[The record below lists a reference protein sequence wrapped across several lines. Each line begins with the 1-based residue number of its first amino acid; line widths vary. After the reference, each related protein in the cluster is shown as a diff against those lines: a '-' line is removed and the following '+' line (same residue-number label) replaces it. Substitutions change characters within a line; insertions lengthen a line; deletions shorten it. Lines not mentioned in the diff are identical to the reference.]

1 MSFATNMRFKFPLMA
16 IGLEVAMI
24 VLFGLF
30 AIFNWCATA
39 HWCTTKLFKTAS
51 NIVNHCYRYSLPLF
65 QDVHVMI
72 FVGFGFLMTFLKKYG
87 FSSVGINL
95 LIAALGLQWGTLM
108 QGILHSHGHKIHI
121 GIKNM
126 INADFST
133 ATVLISFG
141 AVLGKISPLQML
153 IMTIIEI
160 AVFAGNEHLVAEIF
174 KATDIGASMT
184 IHAFGAYFGLAVA
197 GVLYRPG
204 LRRGHDNEESV
215 YHSDLFAM
223 IGTLFLWIFWPS
235 FNSAIAEAGDKEY
248 RAVVNTYF
256 SLAACVLTAYA
267 FSSLVEHRGKL
278 DMVHIQNATLA
289 GGVAVGTCADMA
301 IHPYVSMIIGS
312 IAGMVSVL
320 GFKFLTPVFATKL
333 RIHDT
338 CGVHNLHGLPGVVG
352 GLAGIVAVVLGASD
366 TFLGKHRTMRI
377 FNFQSLC
384 YFLLPRSTPA
394 MQAAALGSSIG
405 TALVGGL
412 ITGLILKLPIWG
424 QPSDQNC
431 YDDSVFWE
439 VLCTVLNK

>member
-1 MSFATNMRFKFPLMA
+1 MRFKFPLVA
-16 IGLEVAMI
+16 IGLEVGMI
-24 VLFGLF
+24 VLFALF
-30 AIFNWCATA
+30 VRYEMDQD
-39 HWCTTKLFKTAS
+39 LLQQS
-51 NIVNHCYRYSLPLF
+51 NSTMAPNVDRFTELYPVF

-95 LIAALGLQWGTLM
+95 LIAALGLQWGTLV
-108 QGILHSHGHKIHI
+108 QGILHSHGQNIHI
-121 GIKNM
+121 GIKTM

-141 AVLGKISPLQML
+141 AVLGKISPVQML

-160 AVFAGNEHLVAEIF
+160 AVFAGNEHLVAKVF
-174 KATDIGASMT
+174 RASDIGASMT

-235 FNSAIAEAGDKEY
+235 FNSAIADAGEKQY
-248 RAVVNTYF
+248 KAVINTYF

-267 FSSLVEHRGKL
+267 FSSLMDHRGKL
-278 DMVHIQNATLA
+278 DMVHVQNATLA
-289 GGVAVGTCADMA
+289 GGVAVGTCADMG
-301 IHPYVSMIIGS
+301 IHPYVAMIIGS
-312 IAGMVSVL
+312 VAGMVSVI
-320 GFKFLTPVFATKL
+320 GFKFLTPIFATKL
-333 RIHDT
+333 RIQDT
-338 CGVHNLHGLPGVVG
+338 CGVHNLHGLPGVIG
-352 GLAGIVAVVLGASD
+352 GLAGIGAVALGATD
-366 TFLGKHRTMRI
+366 A
-377 FNFQSLC
+377 
-384 YFLLPRSTPA
+384 STPA

-405 TALVGGL
+405 TAAVGGL
-412 ITGLILKLPIWG
+412 ITGFILKFPIWG
-424 QPSDQNC
+424 QPPDQNC

-439 VLCTVLNK
+439 VPRWREHDDHFHQRIGHSRLEPEL

>member
-1 MSFATNMRFKFPLMA
+1 MTSPFPFLA
-16 IGLEVAMI
+16 IILEVAI
-24 VLFGLF
+24 IALFGLF
-30 AIFNWCATA
+30 VGDEQDQNNYQQPNSTKSTA
-39 HWCTTKLFKTAS
+39 VDGFLEL
-51 NIVNHCYRYSLPLF
+51 YPLF

-95 LIAALGLQWGTLM
+95 LIAALGLQWGTLV
-108 QGILHSHGHKIHI
+108 QGFLHSRGEKIHV

-141 AVLGKISPLQML
+141 AVLGKISPCQML

-160 AVFAGNEHLVAEIF
+160 AVFAANEHLVTEVFMAS
-174 KATDIGASMT
+174 DIGASMT

-204 LRRGHDNEESV
+204 LRRGHDNNESM

-235 FNSAIAEAGDKEY
+235 FNSALAEAGDKQHW
-248 RAVVNTYF
+248 AIVNTYF

-267 FSSLVEHRGKL
+267 FSSLVGHRGKL

-301 IHPYVSMIIGS
+301 IHPYISMIIGS

-320 GFKFLTPVFATKL
+320 GFKFVTPLFATKL

-338 CGVHNLHGLPGVVG
+338 CGVHSLHGLPGVIG
-352 GLAGIVAVVLGASD
+352 GLAGIGAVALEVS
-366 TFLGKHRTMRI
+366 
-377 FNFQSLC
+377 N
-384 YFLLPRSTPA
+384 RSTPA

-405 TALVGGL
+405 TAVVGGL
-412 ITGLILKLPIWG
+412 ITGLILKIPICG
-424 QPSDQNC
+424 QPPDENC
-431 YDDSVFWE
+431 FDDSVFWE
-439 VLCTVLNK
+439 VPRWREQDVRFHEHDGHNQLEPEF

>member
-1 MSFATNMRFKFPLMA
+1 MRFKFPLMA

-30 AIFNWCATA
+30 VQYETGQNIRQP
-39 HWCTTKLFKTAS
+39 LRSS
-51 NIVNHCYRYSLPLF
+51 NSTDVDRFSELYPLF

-95 LIAALGLQWGTLM
+95 LIAALGLQWGTLV
-108 QGILHSHGHKIHI
+108 QGILHSHGQKIHI

-366 TFLGKHRTMRI
+366 T
-377 FNFQSLC
+377 
-384 YFLLPRSTPA
+384 STPA

-439 VLCTVLNK
+439 VPRWREHDHHFHEHHGHNHLEPEL